1 MPPKNDGPPA
11 GNRRASEARADGLS
25 VATLPPTINLS
36 AAAVD
41 LAEHGWSVFPCRHIT
56 ISDKYKAKAP
66 MISNGH
72 LKASRN
78 PDQIKAWWKRWPQA
92 MIGAPVP
99 ESLLVI
105 DIDPRNGR
113 SLTELESLTGSLPPT
128 LTTWSGR
135 NDGGRHLYYLR
146 PAGTFTS
153 TRLPKG
159 IDLKING
166 YCIVPPSI
174 HPTTGQPYRW
184 ESREPAA
191 LPYRLQEL
199 LTPLPRPI
207 FRTSNRTTPAVGL
220 VRSVA
225 AAEEG
230 NRNNV
235 LFWAACRA
243 AEDGTLGLIEDQLLA
258 AATSAGE
265 SEAKARRTI
274 ASARK
279 TTT

>member
-1 MPPKNDGPPA
+1 MVRTQRRRPTPLLPA
-11 GNRRASEARADGLS
+11 
-25 VATLPPTINLS
+25 P
-36 AAAVD
+36 
-41 LAEHGWSVFPCRHIT
+41 
-56 ISDKYKAKAP
+56 
-66 MISNGH
+66 
-72 LKASRN
+72 SRN
-78 PDQIKAWWKRWPQA
+78 
-92 MIGAPVP
+92 
-99 ESLLVI
+99 L
-105 DIDPRNGR
+105 
-113 SLTELESLTGSLPPT
+113 
-128 LTTWSGR
+128 
-135 NDGGRHLYYLR
+135 
-146 PAGTFTS
+146 TS

-159 IDLKING
+159 IDLKVNG

-174 HPTTGQPYRW
+174 HPATGQPYRW